1 MNRLPA
7 PKKQTQSKPIS
18 ERPISEPKECQE
30 NKALG
35 FKIFL
40 IDNRKLI
47 RYKIKGKLINLFLEA
62 RTMKQQTFFKAVLC
76 CSLMVLIMLSA
87 QVRAQ
92 SARSRGR
99 GLYGDWQ
106 VMVNYDGGRRFG
118 SILSFSRDSEGNQ
131 TGSWISFMGL
141 SELKD
146 VKYEE
151 GQISFSRVSR
161 GRDGESRTSN
171 FKGTIKDGI
180 LSGTLSSDRGENKLE
195 GKRSPRVSRAVGSW
209 AMKYKFGER
218 EITSTFIVKADKEGN
233 LTAEWQGRRSKSE
246 ITDLQY
252 ERGNLTFK
260 RKSTYQDRQFESTFE
275 GTVRGDTL
283 SGVIKSQ
290 RGETTV
296 EGTRIG
302 AAVIGTWN
310 LELTS
315 ERGTRKQRLRVN
327 SDMSGLY
334 GATPVKKVNL
344 EDDKVSFKI
353 VLEFG
358 ERKFEMNFEGKLE
371 DSKLTGELTSE
382 RGSQKIKGTKVVRTF
397 GRRSRS

>member
-1 MNRLPA
+1 
-7 PKKQTQSKPIS
+7 
-18 ERPISEPKECQE
+18 
-30 NKALG
+30 
-35 FKIFL
+35 
-40 IDNRKLI
+40 
-47 RYKIKGKLINLFLEA
+47 
-62 RTMKQQTFFKAVLC
+62 MKRQTFFKAVLC

-92 SARSRGR
+92 SSRSRGR

-106 VMVNYDGGRRFG
+106 VMVNYDGGQFG
-118 SILSFSRDSEGNQ
+118 SILSFSRDREGNQ

-151 GQISFSRVSR
+151 GQLSFAWSRR
-161 GRDGESRTSN
+161 GRDGESRTSS

-180 LSGTLSSDRGENKLE
+180 LSGTVSSDRGENTLE

-218 EITSTFIVKADKEGN
+218 EITSTFVVKADKQGN
-233 LTAEWQGRRSKSE
+233 LTAQWQGRRSESE

-283 SGVIKSQ
+283 SGVMKSQ
-290 RGETTV
+290 RGEITI
-296 EGTRIG
+296 EGKLIG
-302 AAVIGTWN
+302 APIIGTWN

-315 ERGTRKQRLRVN
+315 ERGSRKQRLRVN
-327 SDMSGLY
+327 PDMSGLY
-334 GATPVKKVNL
+334 GSTPVKKVNL
-344 EDDKVSFKI
+344 EDGKVSFKI

-397 GRRSRS
+397 RRRGTT